1 MTTTPSCVAL
11 IPARAGS
18 KRIPGKNVREVNGHP
33 LMAYTIAAARA
44 SGVFAEGDVWVAT
57 DSDEYAAIA
66 ERYGARTEWREPS
79 GDDEPD
85 FAWVSWVLD
94 EINGTQPDCF
104 AILRPT
110 SPFRTADT
118 IRRAWAQWLT
128 QGERFDS
135 LRAVELCKQHPCK
148 MWELGEEGRIY
159 PFDATYPRVNGQPTH
174 SRPYQVLPAVYVQ
187 NASLEIAW
195 TRVLTEHG
203 NISGERVAAFLTRG
217 REGFDLNTPDDW
229 ALMEHLIATG
239 QATLPEV
246 KCP

>member
-18 KRIPGKNVREVNGHP
+18 KRVPGKNVRELAGHP
-33 LMAYTIAAARA
+33 LLAYTIAAARE
-44 SGVFAEGDVWVAT
+44 SGGVFHVAVAT
-57 DSDEYAAIA
+57 DSGEYEAVA
-66 ERYGARTEWREPS
+66 ERYGAATCPRPPS
-79 GDDEPD
+79 GDAEPD
-85 FAWVSWVLD
+85 YAWLSVVMA
-94 EINGTQPDCF
+94 GVQVDCF

-118 IRRAWAQWLT
+118 IRRAWAQWLA

-135 LRAVELCKQHPCK
+135 LRAVELCRQHPGK

-159 PFDATYPRVNGQPTH
+159 PALVGYPVIAGQPAH
-174 SRPYQVLPAVYVQ
+174 SRPYQTLPAVYVQ

-195 TRVLTEHG
+195 TRVLTEHH
-203 NISGERVAAFLTRG
+203 NISGERVLAFLTKG
-217 REGFDLNTPDDW
+217 REGTDINTPDDW
-229 ALMEHLIATG
+229 ALAEHLIATG

-246 KCP
+246 HLGS